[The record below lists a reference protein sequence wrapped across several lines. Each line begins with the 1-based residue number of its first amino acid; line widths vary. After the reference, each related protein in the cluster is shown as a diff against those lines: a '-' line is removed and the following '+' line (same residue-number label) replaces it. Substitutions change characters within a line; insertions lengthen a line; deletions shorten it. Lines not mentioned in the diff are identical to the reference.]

1 MWDRTTTGGIVR
13 YYNYVSE
20 AKVDM
25 LFGQIPPRLLSGLA
39 TELKIDLQVVGLTV
53 QKGPA
58 DTGLYGRLDIVEAY
72 LDRDHDI
79 SWMSE
84 PSAWFRGEC
93 ELRMSGF
100 GPAPDGPL
108 LMMGREA
115 GTVVALIGSAHHL
128 VGRRV
133 APESGLVGHSML
145 PALFELVQRGADDR
159 LMTDPDGALRGG
171 SARSKEG
178 TLREVARLGRRLRGP
193 GEPSEFLARRLLSG
207 VITDDQGQELNV
219 VVGTP
224 LYVAQTDE

>member
-1 MWDRTTTGGIVR
+1 MR

-39 TELKIDLQVVGLTV
+39 TELKVDLQVVGLTV

-128 VGRRV
+128 FGRRV
-133 APESGLVGHSML
+133 PPESGLMGHSML
-145 PALFELVQRGADDR
+145 PSLFRLLQEGAADRPVTAPAGPPRGE
-159 LMTDPDGALRGG
+159 

-178 TLREVARLGRRLRGP
+178 TLREVARLDRALRGP